1 MRKSMAV
8 LAMCGAVGA
17 FAMAPQRAEA
27 QCRQRVVRTTYVN
40 PVYVAPAVQPGFVV
54 VNQPVFVPPVRR
66 GVHFSAGFGGGN
78 YVYVDGFRRSH
89 HRFRAGCG
97 TVRSFHHGRAFR
109 RHRGFVRHHGF
120 HGHRGDGF
128 RFRGRRGV
136 SLIGCGRVTRAP
148 VGILSGGSARAEVR
162 VSFGLTQS
170 HAHHRAGLGLGGGAW
185 FYASLPAGFADL
197 AGGFLLGSG
206 TVNTVPHSPQRMRL
220 PRTASGTRSIERQLR
235 LGHMI
240 VTDAT
245 DMAAP
250 RGVRCNGDLPRL
262 MSSTEH
268 RSGLIAG
275 EQPAGICC
283 VRSACGIA
291 AAGIYR
297 NRGWACGVAGDG
309 WVRRIRGGV
318 I

>member
-1 MRKSMAV
+1 MPPARGADDLRQSGVRGAGGSAGV
-8 LAMCGAVGA
+8 CGCEPAGVRPAGAPRGA
-17 FAMAPQRAEA
+17 F
-27 QCRQRVVRTTYVN
+27 QCRIRRWELRVRGWVSALASSLSGWVWYRQVVSPRACISPTPRVCA
-40 PVYVAPAVQPGFVV
+40 APRVSWPSWGRI
-54 VNQPVFVPPVRR
+54 P
-66 GVHFSAGFGGGN
+66 FS
-78 YVYVDGFRRSH
+78 
-89 HRFRAGCG
+89 RA
-97 TVRSFHHGRAFR
+97 A
-109 RHRGFVRHHGF
+109 
-120 HGHRGDGF
+120 
-128 RFRGRRGV
+128 GV

-148 VGILSGGSARAEVR
+148 VGILSGGSARAEAR
-162 VSFGLTQS
+162 GSFGLTQS
-170 HAHHRAGLGLGGGAW
+170 HAHHRADLGLGGGAW